1 VHEISLLSSKIVVAP
16 GLIDGAGRMV
26 RDLAPRASRAFV
38 LTDRRCLPYAKR
50 VARSLAAAGLP
61 SATSVLP
68 PGESQKKLAT
78 AARLYD
84 ALAKSGADRRTPLV
98 AVGGGVITDL
108 GGFVAATFMRGIP
121 AFLVPTTL
129 LGQVDAAI
137 GGKTGVNL
145 PQGKNLVGTFTQ
157 PAAVFL
163 DPEALS
169 TLPER
174 DYVSGLGEVVKY
186 GMIRDADLFSRL
198 ERDID
203 AVRRR
208 DPALLAEVVRR
219 CAEIKAEVVARDER
233 ESGLRAILNY
243 GHTIGHALEAAG
255 GYRTLQHGEAV
266 AVGMEGEAYIALE
279 LGLVDVG
286 VLAAQNRL
294 LKLCGLPT
302 RARKLPR
309 AKLLSALRLDKKSEG
324 GRPRFVLPEAVGRVR
339 HGVEVAPD
347 LVLSALR
354 AVAL

>member
-1 VHEISLLSSKIVVAP
+1 MHEISLLSSKILVAP
-16 GLIDGAGRMV
+16 GLVDEAGRSI
-26 RDLAPRASRAFV
+26 RELAPRASKAFV
-38 LTDRRCLPYAKR
+38 LTDRRCAAYAKR
-50 VARSLAAAGLP
+50 VAKGMEAAGLP
-61 SATSVLP
+61 STTTVLP
-68 PGESQKKLAT
+68 PGESQKRLAT

-84 ALAKSGADRRTPLV
+84 ALARAGADRRTPLV

-108 GGFVAATFMRGIP
+108 GGFVAATFMRGLP
-121 AFLVPTTL
+121 AFLLPTTL

-137 GGKTGVNL
+137 GGKTGINL

-163 DPEALS
+163 DPEALA

-186 GMIRDADLFSRL
+186 GMIRDAALFARL

-219 CAEIKAEVVARDER
+219 CAEIKADVVGRDER
-233 ESGLRAILNY
+233 EGGLRAILNY

-255 GYRTLQHGEAV
+255 GYRVLQHGEAV

-279 LGLVDVG
+279 LGMVDVA

-302 RARKLPR
+302 RARRLPR
-309 AKLLSALRLDKKSEG
+309 TRVLSALRLDKKSEG

-339 HGVEVAPD
+339 HGIEVAPE

-354 AVAL
+354 AVTV